1 MREPYGEGVASHTG
15 PESCVGA
22 REGVGEA
29 LTGVHAGW
37 VLSRERLCIR
47 GADPVGQW
55 GRPHGRARFG
65 ERSSRP
71 RVVEDPMH
79 AWKLPARKP
88 GDLSPGRS
96 PGWGGPHREGLRGR
110 RR

>member
-1 MREPYGEGVASHTG
+1 
-15 PESCVGA
+15 
-22 REGVGEA
+22 
-29 LTGVHAGW
+29 
-37 VLSRERLCIR
+37 
-47 GADPVGQW
+47 
-55 GRPHGRARFG
+55 
-65 ERSSRP
+65 
-71 RVVEDPMH
+71 MH